1 MGLLVY
7 AGGPTSIGT
16 TLYKAGTTQG
26 TTLLCR
32 QSLCFIGS
40 YGLVQ
45 PVQPYDHSIITCR
58 PKSFTL
64 VNGCI
69 PMMPSRIMFPWFVAH

>member
-1 MGLLVY
+1 VGLLVY

-16 TLYKAGTTQG
+16 TPYKADTNQG
-26 TTLLCR
+26 TILSCR
-32 QSLCFIGS
+32 QSRCFIDS

-58 PKSFTL
+58 PKDFTL
-64 VNGCI
+64 VHGCI
-69 PMMPSRIMFPWFVAH
+69 PMMPSRIM

>member
-1 MGLLVY
+1 VGLLAY

-16 TLYKAGTTQG
+16 TSYKANTNQG
-26 TTLLCR
+26 TTLTCR

-58 PKSFTL
+58 PKYYSEVEKL
-64 VNGCI
+64 D
-69 PMMPSRIMFPWFVAH
+69 